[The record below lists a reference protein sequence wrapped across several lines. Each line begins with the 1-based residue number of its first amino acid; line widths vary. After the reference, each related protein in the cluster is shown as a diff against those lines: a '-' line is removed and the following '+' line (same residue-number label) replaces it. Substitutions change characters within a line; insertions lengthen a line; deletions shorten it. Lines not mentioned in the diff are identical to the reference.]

1 MPSWKSKK
9 KKNAEWQ
16 YYNIVSY
23 DEDGKPEVA
32 ACRHCK
38 WIGSAHA
45 TRLTKHWKKFHQNQA
60 SLRNASAASST
71 TTRQV

>member
-16 YYNIVSY
+16 YYNIVS
-23 DEDGKPEVA
+23 EDGKPEVA